1 MAGLRGINHQTG
13 LFLSNQIHA
22 CPGGE
27 IVRRLS
33 ATVQHDDQWKRLALI
48 TARDVE
54 LISASSR
61 RVGISRFNELSALWH
76 DVRRGYPHGLVHPPP

>member
-13 LFLSNQIHA
+13 FLSNQIHA

-48 TARDVE
+48 PARDVE
-54 LISASSR
+54 LMLVDAS
-61 RVGISRFNELSALWH
+61 N
-76 DVRRGYPHGLVHPPP
+76 